1 MSVPD
6 ILKWIQ
12 AKYFVPLQDILQ
24 VPDTE
29 RKKKKRG
36 RESSAIDLNTFRSL
50 SVSNHTPVVRFSLLT
65 KKTQQ
70 ELGWGIQP

>member
-6 ILKWIQ
+6 ILQWIQ

-29 RKKKKRG
+29 RKKKKRQG
-36 RESSAIDLNTFRSL
+36 KFSD
-50 SVSNHTPVVRFSLLT
+50 RFKYVQILVCL
-65 KKTQQ
+65 
-70 ELGWGIQP
+70 